1 MTPHFA
7 DAASKH
13 ALHGYFDSLRV
24 ELSSHGVKVTTVC
37 PGYVA
42 TNLSLHALRGDGTP
56 HGVMDPATAAGVGPS
71 VVAER
76 VARAIAEGESEVVVA
91 DLKAKA
97 AILLRAL
104 APRLLQWYFVRKITK
119 TNKSN

>member
-1 MTPHFA
+1 M
-7 DAASKH
+7 S
-13 ALHGYFDSLRV
+13 
-24 ELSSHGVKVTTVC
+24 

-56 HGVMDPATAAGVGPS
+56 HGVMDPTTAAGMGPS

-91 DLKAKA
+91 DVKTKA